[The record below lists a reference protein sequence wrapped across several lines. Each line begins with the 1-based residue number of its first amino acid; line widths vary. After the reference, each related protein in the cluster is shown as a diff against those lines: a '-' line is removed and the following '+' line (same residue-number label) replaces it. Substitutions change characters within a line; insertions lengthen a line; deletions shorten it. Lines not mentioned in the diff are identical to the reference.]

1 MPKQV
6 DFYLIENKISHA
18 KYKLASRLSN
28 KLLKLNKK
36 TLIATN
42 SEDQT
47 KQLDDYLWSFSGTS
61 FVVHD
66 NVTQLSDH
74 SLIHI
79 GNTNSISPQVLENNY
94 DVLINLC
101 NEVPLFSHHFI
112 RIAEIIEQND
122 EEKTAGRQRYKSYQ
136 QEGFEIKTHPLEL

>member
-61 FVVHD
+61 FVAHD